1 MLGFKS
7 FQAARATFAGIESV
21 RMIQKGQILGQ
32 TANASAFSNFVDLMA
47 A

>member
-7 FQAARATFAGIESV
+7 FQAARATIAGIESV
-21 RMIQKGQILGQ
+21 RMVQKGQILGQ
-32 TANASAFSNFVDLMA
+32 TANASAFCNFVNLMA